1 MKLECSSQLLARQ
14 KRADFPL
21 WLACERRRGISVLT
35 AMNETPKKIPFGG
48 KLCILCKKSFP
59 VAKEKIN
66 VFGKSS
72 LNICSLVKHA
82 TNIDLSV
89 YVECENLAICRT
101 KCYNRLVRL
110 KNTLNKVDE
119 ITREIQND
127 FDGDVSLRFKRLSKD
142 SSDTPDAK
150 RGLNFGGPGSS
161 SDQGEL
167 QGKVTASVVH
177 TIPVT
182 SPNLSP
188 IPLGGILAYG
198 FVPSRPQSQL
208 VQKAFTGAMPVKT
221 LFTSTPLGSKAAT
234 RENHHAH
241 SPNPGSQESET
252 SVHLTVKY
260 PSKPIHKE
268 LKDDYAAIGKAIVY
282 GSPQRIARAVLKNEA
297 LKKCIVEKVL
307 QLMTLQ
313 LNGLCSR
320 RQPSMLRANTKEGIT
335 QFDFKKLCFEW
346 KERAP
351 IFYAFLMTCASTKK
365 QNNPDWL
372 PSVSV
377 AGSILLKQR
386 NPHMNGCAAI
396 LGILLKSNSLEVR
409 LNCFNN
415 KTSPIFNPEMSNND
429 SCMLA
434 KAL

>member
-1 MKLECSSQLLARQ
+1 MKRKCSSQLLARDR
-14 KRADFPL
+14 K
-21 WLACERRRGISVLT
+21 ERISRSGIHI

-48 KLCILCKKSFP
+48 EICILCKKSFP

-66 VFGKSS
+66 VFGKSG
-72 LNICSLVKHA
+72 LNISSLVKHA
-82 TNIDLSV
+82 TNVDLSV
-89 YVECENLAICRT
+89 YVGCEKLAICRT

-110 KNTLNKVDE
+110 KNALNKVDE
-119 ITREIQND
+119 ITREVQND
-127 FDGDVSLRFKRLSKD
+127 FDGNVPLRFKRLSKD
-142 SSDTPDAK
+142 SSGTPDAK

-161 SDQGEL
+161 SDQGEM
-167 QGKVTASVVH
+167 QGKVAASVVH
-177 TIPVT
+177 PIPVS

-188 IPLGGILAYG
+188 IPFGIVNPSGILAYG
-198 FVPSRPQSQL
+198 FVPSRPQNQL
-208 VQKAFTGAMPVKT
+208 VHKAFTGAMPVKM
-221 LFTSTPLGSKAAT
+221 FTSTPLAKAAT
-234 RENHHAH
+234 RENHDAH
-241 SPNPGSQESET
+241 SPNPGSQERET

-297 LKKCIVEKVL
+297 LKKCFVEKVL

-320 RQPSMLRANTKEGIT
+320 RQPSMLRAHTKDGIT

-351 IFYAFLMTCASTKK
+351 MFYVFLMTCASTKK

-415 KTSPIFNPEMSNND
+415 KTSPIFNPEMFNHD
-429 SCMLA
+429 YMLV
-434 KAL
+434 L